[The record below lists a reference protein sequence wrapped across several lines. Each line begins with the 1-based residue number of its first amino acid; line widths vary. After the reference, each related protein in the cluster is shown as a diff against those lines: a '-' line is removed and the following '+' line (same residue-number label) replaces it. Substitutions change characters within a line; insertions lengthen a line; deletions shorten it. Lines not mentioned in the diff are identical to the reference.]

1 MLKLVSFLQK
11 GNRNPQV
18 GVLLGDKGGVLDVG
32 GELLRKKLSMMD
44 LIGHKSSESYITSIN
59 ERIASKSYDSKR
71 VFDVDKVKICA
82 PLMPHRNV
90 FCIGKNYSDHIAEVN
105 ASHEKRNA
113 GGDGSNT
120 PAPVAV
126 EGNKYPVW
134 FTKAPQCVI
143 GPHPDKIES
152 HKKLTRWLDYEVELA
167 IIIGKKGRD
176 IKPED
181 AFSHIFG
188 YTVGNDVTARDVQK
202 RHIQWFKGK
211 SLDNTCPLGP
221 AIVPHSEMVSHGVHP
236 GNLRVT
242 THVNG
247 ELRQDSR
254 TSNLIFDIPAQIASL
269 SAGFTLLPG
278 DVILTGTPSGV
289 GFAMDPPQVLKPK
302 DEVVVAVEH
311 IGALK
316 NLVK

>member
-11 GNRNPQV
+11 GNSKPQV
-18 GVLLGDKGGVLDVG
+18 GALLGTNSVLDVG
-32 GELLRKKLSMMD
+32 GELISKKLSMLD
-44 LIGHKSSESYITSIN
+44 LISHKSSNQYIASIK
-59 ERIASKSYDSKR
+59 ERIASKSFDSKR
-71 VFDVDKVKICA
+71 VYDLASVKICA
-82 PLMPHRNV
+82 PLIPQRNV

-105 ASHEKRNA
+105 ASHAKRNA
-113 GGDGSNT
+113 EGTSSNT

-126 EGNKYPVW
+126 EGNQYPVW

-152 HKKLTRWLDYEVELA
+152 HKNLTKWLDYEVELA

-176 IKPED
+176 IPEED
-181 AFSHIFG
+181 AMSHIFG
-188 YTVGNDVTARDVQK
+188 YTIGNDVTAREIQK

-211 SLDNTCPLGP
+211 SLDNSCLLGP
-221 AIVPHSEMVSHGVHP
+221 NVVPHSEMVANGIDP

-242 THVNG
+242 TRVNG

-254 TSNLIFDIPAQIASL
+254 TSSLIFDIPTQISSL

-289 GFAMDPPQVLKPK
+289 GFAMDPLRY
-302 DEVVVAVEH
+302 
-311 IGALK
+311 
-316 NLVK
+316 